1 LSLIQWTPK
10 LYSKISKHY
19 DFLYRLLFPIGNK
32 GHEAVLEG
40 LDQGTILDVACGTG
54 ILLSKASRFGM
65 VCYGLDNS
73 EGMLV
78 EAKGKSPEA
87 EFRLASFYE
96 IPFSDGTFDY
106 VVETNA
112 VSGVDIEVE
121 KVLLEMVRVCKIG
134 GEIRIGDYAR
144 PAQLTRM
151 NKITEK
157 MLILFGDYAYD
168 YKDLFTKF
176 GYLPQV
182 KFLGWGGM
190 YQFIKVIK
198 TK

>member
-1 LSLIQWTPK
+1 
-10 LYSKISKHY
+10 
-19 DFLYRLLFPIGNK
+19 LLFKATQLG
-32 GHEAVLEG
+32 LE
-40 LDQGTILDVACGTG
+40 
-54 ILLSKASRFGM
+54 
-65 VCYGLDNS
+65 CYGLDNS

-78 EAKGKSPEA
+78 EAKGKCPEA

-121 KVLLEMVRVCKIG
+121 KVLLEMVRVCKVG

-144 PAQLTRM
+144 PARLTWM
-151 NKITEK
+151 NKVAEK
-157 MLILFGDYAYD
+157 MLILFGDYAND
-168 YKDLFTKF
+168 YKDFFTKL

-182 KFLGWGGM
+182 EILGWGGM

-198 TK
+198 TN